1 MTCDYD
7 RSKTPGNGNGNDK
20 VSPRVMAIGRR
31 DQGQRQ
37 QWDGIECG
45 AMVLS
50 PEIFDELADIG
61 KRRRYFTL
69 ADGLDRMAGMFSRFR
84 PRPRHIV

>member
-1 MTCDYD
+1 
-7 RSKTPGNGNGNDK
+7 
-20 VSPRVMAIGRR
+20 MAIGRR

-37 QWDGIECG
+37 QWDGVECG

-50 PEIFDELADIG
+50 TEIFDTLADIG

-69 ADGLDRMAGMFSRFR
+69 ADGLDRMAGTGTVIIRALANR
-84 PRPRHIV
+84 GLYAAA